1 MGVVH
6 PAGAISWLAT
16 CSRAA
21 SQDNTKSTS
30 LEQAQVIGPSTGLV
44 WSAMSTPS
52 VVPVSSGGLPGMSS
66 IPVVPAGSYMGEGLL
81 PIPERLTKKIIQLEF
96 VEMRELMP
104 ETWLSDEEE
113 STRNTLSLLR
123 RRTAPVTD
131 ILQWLQCFA
140 GMVGV
145 LSQKYPH
152 MVPELMAYQAMIVKC
167 SRDFEGL
174 AWAQY
179 DRAYRRQAAQTK
191 DLRWSRLNPT
201 LFSLCFAGKA
211 RRNIA
216 CAHCLSDNHTSD
228 TCPEN
233 PSRPFFLWQHPGAT
247 PSGVAPPVGVAPQV
261 GGLILSG
268 CVSATYLTP
277 EMALNALTARASLPM
292 FAQPADNCRANHPR
306 SACLKAQGAQAG
318 TSGKGGVPI
327 NKRLRLS
334 E

>member
-1 MGVVH
+1 MGVVP

-21 SQDNTKSTS
+21 SQDNARGTS
-30 LEQAQVIGPSTGLV
+30 SEQAQVIVPSTGLV

-81 PIPERLTKKIIQLEF
+81 PIPERLTKKILQLEF

-104 ETWLSDEEE
+104 ETWLRDEEE
-113 STRNTLSLLR
+113 STRNTLSLPR

-261 GGLILSG
+261 GGPHPVRLRICHLFNARDGPQCTYSP
-268 CVSATYLTP
+268 CKFAHVCSA
-277 EMALNALTARASLPM
+277 
-292 FAQPADNCRANHPR
+292 CRANHPR

-318 TSGKGGVPI
+318 TSGKGGVPS
-327 NKRLRLS
+327 NKRLRWS